1 MAMMAPAPLKHQ
13 LKGAVFAAQACS
25 CVHDSA
31 GACTGDPCTC
41 GDNCSCEGAEL
52 YLGPRWRFVG
62 DHIDVGMI
70 EDVDVSGRTFLNLA
84 QTTNENSN
92 DWREIILIDD
102 QATPDQ
108 VRVLL
113 DLFGERQ
120 GSAVTHPQDQPQQAR
135 MACLVPMRY
144 RELYGQSILAVMLS
158 PERCLIALGTGAAPM
173 PNWTF
178 NGRVA
183 VRGQLNQ

>member
-25 CVHDSA
+25 CVHDTA
-31 GACTGDPCTC
+31 EACTGNPCTC
-41 GDNCSCEGAEL
+41 GDHCPCEGAEL

-62 DHIDVGMI
+62 DHIDMGTI
-70 EDVDVSGRTFLNLA
+70 EGVDVSGRTFLNLA
-84 QTTNENSN
+84 QTPHEQSY
-92 DWREIILIDD
+92 DWQEMILIDD

-113 DLFGERQ
+113 DLFKDRQ
-120 GSAVTHPQDQPQQAR
+120 GSAMTHPQDQPQQQR

-144 RELYGQSILAVMLS
+144 QEVHGQSVLS
-158 PERCLIALGTGAAPM
+158 VTMSPDRCHIVQGTGGAPM
-173 PNWTF
+173 QNWTF

-183 VRGQLNQ
+183 VRGQLDQ